1 MYGPMTHLERRSA
14 THDGAEWDALTARLF
29 DRMAAMTETL
39 GFARKGT
46 RNDVGLVWAPG
57 RAIHPRP
64 VRA

>member
-1 MYGPMTHLERRSA
+1 MYGPMTDLERRSA

-46 RNDVGLVWAPG
+46 RNNISLIWHLGEE
-57 RAIHPRP
+57 R
-64 VRA
+64 